1 MRHFEGPLFRSLKCC
16 PPAKHAKLG
25 VKPRKFVRRCRRIG
39 SDRAVAPKWRAEP
52 IECRPVALILQTQG
66 RRRKCSRREAVKTRV
81 RLATPA
87 VRTENRNEGYHSR
100 RKVFRLAYPN
110 QSSEPATI
118 DTR

>member
-39 SDRAVAPKWRAEP
+39 SDRGVAPKWRSEP
-52 IECRPVALILQTQG
+52 IECRPVALILQNPGTAQG
-66 RRRKCSRREAVKTRV
+66 A
-81 RLATPA
+81 LAARGSEDRGPLGALA

-100 RKVFRLAYPN
+100 QKVFRLADPN
-110 QSSEPATI
+110 RSSEPATI
-118 DTR
+118 STR